1 MLHHFT
7 FDIFQG
13 PAYHFYAGS
22 FLYRDIGAGDGG
34 GTFGRDPDEGFHLG
48 VRDFQDGA
56 CLAVDQKAALDFPR
70 IHQIQGPVLVG
81 VEKYERIVGWWNEAP
96 DTQRMQPLRDLLPL
110 PPPRDE
116 GEPSDMRSLVHNA
129 VAKVVIF
136 SYLCFMSDV
145 LNEITP
151 LSEKDFFYIVERHKT
166 EFTYPVHQHREY
178 ELNFIEGGA
187 GVRRIV
193 GDSVETIGDYDLVLV
208 GGDDL
213 EHVWEQGECHSK
225 DIREITIQF
234 PRDMFSP
241 EQLEKNQFAAI
252 RRMLQQAEH
261 GLAFPVSDIVRVYHI
276 IDTLPSQK
284 DRFRQFLQF
293 LLLLNELASSEG
305 ARVLASTSF
314 AHAAKSSESR
324 RILKVKQYIDEHY
337 TETVHL
343 ADLADMVG
351 MSPSAFSRFFKLRT
365 GRTLS
370 DYLIDIK
377 LGNAARMLVD
387 TTRNIS
393 EICYDC
399 GFNNLSNFNRIFKAK
414 RGVTP
419 REFRAMYKKNKVI
432 V

>member
-1 MLHHFT
+1 M
-7 FDIFQG
+7 
-13 PAYHFYAGS
+13 
-22 FLYRDIGAGDGG
+22 
-34 GTFGRDPDEGFHLG
+34 
-48 VRDFQDGA
+48 
-56 CLAVDQKAALDFPR
+56 
-70 IHQIQGPVLVG
+70 
-81 VEKYERIVGWWNEAP
+81 
-96 DTQRMQPLRDLLPL
+96 
-110 PPPRDE
+110 
-116 GEPSDMRSLVHNA
+116 
-129 VAKVVIF
+129 
-136 SYLCFMSDV
+136 
-145 LNEITP
+145 
-151 LSEKDFFYIVERHKT
+151 
-166 EFTYPVHQHREY
+166 
-178 ELNFIEGGA
+178 
-187 GVRRIV
+187 RRIV

-213 EHVWEQGECHSK
+213 EHAWEQGECRSK

-234 PRDMFSP
+234 PRDLLSP
-241 EQLEKNQFAAI
+241 QQLAKNQFAAI

-261 GLAFPVSDIVRVYHI
+261 GLAFPVSDIVKVYHL
-276 IDTLPSQK
+276 IDSLPSQK

-293 LLLLNELASSEG
+293 LLLLNELASFED

-337 TETVHL
+337 TEAIRMT
-343 ADLADMVG
+343 DLADMVG

-393 EICYDC
+393 EICYEC

-414 RGVTP
+414 RGSTP
-419 REFRAMYKKNKVI
+419 REFRAMFKKNRVI